1 MVFNTN
7 LFRRPTELVH
17 SSVNP
22 HTHWAI
28 VKFTSQR
35 DQATLLTVAYL
46 KRICGLMKKEK
57 KVEFTISWKTD
68 HFTVVTLLP

>member
-1 MVFNTN
+1 MEFNTN

-17 SSVNP
+17 LSVNP

-28 VKFTSQR
+28 VKFTFQHDR
-35 DQATLLTVAYL
+35 ATLLTVANL
-46 KRICGLMKKEK
+46 RRICGLMKKEK

-68 HFTVVTLLP
+68 HFTIVPLLP